1 MHLQSGIRFASLQL
15 CLAAQD
21 TMGNGLVCKFA
32 LPMWSKHVRL
42 LGLYDLKP
50 LKEKRDTWTAG
61 YSRNVL
67 LCESPLT
74 LF

>member
-32 LPMWSKHVRL
+32 LPM
-42 LGLYDLKP
+42 
-50 LKEKRDTWTAG
+50 
-61 YSRNVL
+61 
-67 LCESPLT
+67 
-74 LF
+74 